1 MEFPSAGAARDGGLK
16 LGLRQFAVL
25 AHRQMLV
32 KRRAPLATI
41 FEVMAC
47 VVLMSLLVL
56 GADMSRVVTYPQRVF
71 ADKGVNVSSSAYA
84 FVRDLVE
91 FESEELCANITDDDW
106 NATAWLVNRTSAASD
121 AASNASAT
129 AADGLSLL
137 ASLASDPTAARA
149 AADTQAFLVR
159 RLGLTATVA
168 LESALLA
175 LAESPSDPD
184 ASLAVFRELQSQSRA
199 GVDLG
204 LDDNW
209 TRLLNDAD
217 TSTWDALVED
227 AVNVFTPLVV
237 ARLLGNDAPL
247 PVPSF
252 DEFAAVARVATFAM
266 EANEGFRR
274 LYKRATT
281 LGVKSL
287 GNLLNLGKLG
297 FAPDTP
303 ATRDLVARLNAT
315 HAFFD
320 AHFAGVWPTEADA
333 LTALNKGGKSGLWAV
348 VAMRDLEGDAER
360 GISACV
366 AGDVGC
372 GAYAIRMRFT
382 VVPRT
387 QNAFDR
393 WSRVSDAHLKYYTSG
408 FLSLQNAVD
417 SALIGMA
424 TGASPGLGRRSFDGP
439 LALGP
444 KTVGFDA
451 APVVWGV
458 PFPRAALR
466 ENTFY
471 DALGPLLGLLMCL
484 STLYPVGM
492 LVKGLVQ
499 EKETRTRELMSI
511 MGLQSWA
518 LAAAHATTYA
528 VVFFLVALFSTA
540 LLHDAV
546 FPTTDWTVLFAF
558 FLALLLTGVPLGF
571 LISAFFS
578 RARLASIVGPFAL
591 FAMGMPRYVFF
602 DSEDSQALSAK
613 RWACLLTPTAF
624 TFAADLLATR
634 EGAERGVTW
643 ETLYDDPLSL
653 GEIMGLACV
662 GGAVYAVAAWYLGKT
677 LPSAYGTPLPW
688 WFPFDPAY
696 WRPANGANGGV
707 GAMDALGGDSIV
719 ANGCASKGRAM
730 LVDEFDDASAG
741 AVDAGGSNS
750 IASVTSSM
758 ATEAI
763 AAEDAAAAT
772 GATMEPVEGLRPAV
786 VIRGLSKTYNPKGGW
801 GAWWNG
807 SSAPTRAVRSLNL
820 ALYEGQVTGLLGPN
834 GAGKSTTV
842 AMLTGLTPPT
852 KGDAIVAGHSLRGA
866 LADARRVLGVC
877 PQMNVLFPSLT
888 CAEHL
893 RVYATLKG
901 VPAEEVAAACLEKLR
916 EVGLEENAHARAE
929 TLSGGMKRRLQMAM
943 ALVGPSRVVLLDEP
957 TSGLDPKS
965 RRDAWR
971 LIRAAAKGR
980 CVVLTTHFLEEAD
993 LLCDRVAIVSDG
1005 KLRCAGSPVF
1015 LKSALGDAY
1024 ALTMTFDASHA
1035 ASDRSSDRSSH
1046 PSSDTA
1052 SKAAAALALVR
1063 RTVPDATL
1071 RRARGGEA
1079 AIELPGASAGSFP
1092 ELFAALDA
1100 RVVVG
1105 NANTVE
1111 ASNDVAECSKGT
1123 SDDDGDGVRLRGYGV
1138 SMTTLEEIFLRLA
1151 EDDRRREEEEAS
1163 DDDSDANR
1171 RARRRRTRAAM
1182 ASTAS
1187 VLAACA
1193 SDPTRAVD
1201 ADPVESSRASR
1212 REIELSLVD
1221 ATVERSAPV
1230 DTNAIAIDVGERP
1243 TDSTFAS
1250 FETSIDTGTKS
1261 PTSSFFSFGGATGG
1275 ARREK
1280 MASDFRVMLRKRVIV
1295 ARRDRKGLFYNIFV
1309 PILVNALVMC
1319 VLFLEVSPAGPN
1331 RAMTPCMFTEGAR
1344 PGDRVGPTEILAGGP
1359 TTRSARSLA
1368 DPLVEGSCATTN
1380 VAPLARDGVE
1390 MSARLLEDAA
1400 AGAPARYLAVIRD
1413 DPLAPRFRLASC
1425 VDAADGREFTLVE
1438 GLVGA
1443 VARAYGVADED
1454 ARLLSAAA
1462 STMSATLERY
1472 SDEPITT
1479 LHNVSAPHA
1488 LPAFASAAHAAIA
1501 RDVLGPSAAVYPL
1514 AHSHP
1519 LPLTAA
1525 EKESLRVWMNTL
1537 AAFFLLL
1544 PFSYLA
1550 ATYAAFVV
1558 KERATRATLQQ
1569 LASGCDETMYW
1580 LGAAVAEFAN
1590 HAVVCVATWTLFFAF
1605 DMSSLVGTFDKAAAS
1620 FVLLLA
1626 FGAASVPLSFV
1637 YSLGFRD
1644 HASTIVALSLVNFVT
1659 GFVLVN
1665 LDFVMRSSEVERTR
1679 LLGERL
1685 SRAYRAFPPFLL
1697 GEGLVAVSTSH
1708 YYIDNGQK
1716 DETESWLDTFA
1727 GMDEPPSPFEWEL
1740 AGRPIAFL
1748 LVECAGYFALLVAT
1762 RFARRDAT
1770 AVVDAVVDAVAAR
1783 VGRRPA
1789 GRPLFERGADG
1800 EEGGRGRGDEIDAD
1814 ADADED
1820 EDADVAAERAAVR
1833 RGASESFD
1841 VVLDELVKAYPR
1853 ASAKR
1858 ARANAPTSA
1867 PSAPSARSSRS
1878 GRGRGARVAVDRL
1891 TLGVRPGER
1900 FGLLGVNGAG
1910 KSTTLKTLCGE
1921 HAPTSGSARV
1931 CGRSVTSDSAGARR
1945 VMGYCPQFD
1954 PLLDLMTGRETAE
1967 MYARLK
1973 GASRADAPAAA
1984 DAVLRAVGL
1993 TRLADRPC
2001 GEYSGGNRRK
2011 LSLAVALV
2019 GDPRVLLLDEP
2030 SSGMCPL
2037 GRRMMWD
2044 AVERSAAGKTVV
2056 LTTHAM
2062 DECEALC
2069 ERVGM
2074 MAEGKLRCLGSAQHL
2089 KGRFGGGY
2097 AMDVKIS
2104 AAGRDAAATSS
2115 VVDDVFA
2122 ELAAAAPEG
2131 TVRMVERAGAR
2142 VKIRVEGRE
2151 ALAAAFLVGERRRAE
2166 GVLEHYA
2173 VTQSSLEDVFVRVC
2187 E

>member
-1 MEFPSAGAARDGGLK
+1 MEAPSAGAARDGGLK

-25 AHRQMLV
+25 THRQVLV
-32 KRRAPLATI
+32 KRRAPLATLV
-41 FEVMAC
+41 EVMAC

-56 GADMSRVVTYPQRVF
+56 GADMSRVVNYPQRIY
-71 ADKGVNVSSSAYA
+71 ADKGVNVNSSAYA
-84 FVRDLVE
+84 FVKDLVE

-106 NATAWLVNRTSAASD
+106 NATAWLVNRTSTASD

-137 ASLASDPTAARA
+137 AGLVSDPTAARA

-168 LESALLA
+168 LETALLA
-175 LAESPSDPD
+175 LAESPSDPN

-199 GVDLG
+199 GVPLG
-204 LDDNW
+204 LDANW

-217 TSTWDALVED
+217 TSSWDALVKD
-227 AVNVFTPLVV
+227 AVDAFVPIVV
-237 ARLLGNDAPL
+237 AALLGNDAPL

-252 DEFAAVARVATFAM
+252 DEFVALARVATFAM

-274 LYKRATT
+274 LYKRATS

-287 GNLLNLGKLG
+287 GNLLNLGALG

-303 ATRDLVARLNAT
+303 ATRRLVARLNAT
-315 HAFFD
+315 HAYFD

-333 LTALNKGGKSGLWAV
+333 LTELNKGGKSGLWAV
-348 VAMRDLEGDAER
+348 VAMRDDEGDEAR
-360 GISACV
+360 GTPACA
-366 AGDVGC
+366 AGDDGC
-372 GAYAIRMRFT
+372 AAYAIRMRFT

-387 QNAFDR
+387 HDAFDR
-393 WSRVSDAHLKYYTSG
+393 WSRVSDEHLKYYTSG
-408 FLSLQNAVD
+408 FLSVQNAVD

-424 TGASPGLGRRSFDGP
+424 TGAAPGFGRRTFDGP
-439 LALGP
+439 RALGP

-492 LVKGLVQ
+492 LIKGLVQ

-511 MGLQSWA
+511 MGLQSWP
-518 LAAAHATTYA
+518 LAAAHATTYV
-528 VVFFLVALFSTA
+528 VVFFLIALFSTA

-558 FLALLLTGVPLGF
+558 FLALLLTGIPLGF
-571 LISAFFS
+571 LVSAFFS

-591 FAMGMPRYVFF
+591 FTMGMPRYVFF
-602 DSEDSQALSAK
+602 DSEESQALSAK

-624 TFAADLLATR
+624 TFAADLIATR
-634 EGAERGVTW
+634 EGASRGVTW
-643 ETLYDDPLSL
+643 DTLYDDPFSL

-662 GGAVYAVAAWYLGKT
+662 GGVLYAVAAWYLGNV
-677 LPSAYGTPLPW
+677 LPSAHGTPLPW
-688 WFPFDPAY
+688 WFPFDAAY
-696 WRPANGANGGV
+696 WRSAGARDAR
-707 GAMDALGGDSIV
+707 GARAFLAD
-719 ANGCASKGRAM
+719 GCASKGRAM
-730 LVDEFDDASAG
+730 LVDEFDDANAN
-741 AVDAGGSNS
+741 AFGS
-750 IASVTSSM
+750 SSM
-758 ATEAI
+758 STEA
-763 AAEDAAAAT
+763 AAVEDAAAAN
-772 GATMEPVEGLRPAV
+772 GAAMEPAEGRRAAV
-786 VIRGLSKTYNPKGGW
+786 VIRGVSKTYNPEGGW

-807 SSAPTRAVRSLNL
+807 VSAPTRAVRSLNL
-820 ALYEGQVTGLLGPN
+820 ALYEGQVTGLVGPN

-852 KGDAIVAGHSLRGA
+852 EGDALVAGHSLRGA

-888 CAEHL
+888 CEEHL

-901 VPAEEVAAACLEKLR
+901 VPAEEVEEACREKLR
-916 EVGLEENAHARAE
+916 EVGLENKARARAE

-943 ALVGPSRVVLLDEP
+943 ALVGPSRVVFLDEP
-957 TSGLDPKS
+957 TSGLDPTS

-971 LIRAAAKGR
+971 LIRAAAEGGR

-993 LLCDRVAIVSDG
+993 LLCDRVAIISDG

-1024 ALTMTFDASHA
+1024 SLTMTFDASRA
-1035 ASDRSSDRSSH
+1035 RWDARSDPH
-1046 PSSDTA
+1046 SDTS
-1052 SKAAAALALVR
+1052 SKAAEALALVKR
-1063 RTVPDATL
+1063 VVPDATL

-1079 AIELPGASAGSFP
+1079 TIELPGASAGSFP

-1105 NANTVE
+1105 DANDVE
-1111 ASNDVAECSKGT
+1111 ASN
-1123 SDDDGDGVRLRGYGV
+1123 DGDGVRLRGYGV

-1151 EDDRRREEEEAS
+1151 EDDRRREEETTR
-1163 DDDSDANR
+1163 DDDS
-1171 RARRRRTRAAM
+1171 
-1182 ASTAS
+1182 
-1187 VLAACA
+1187 
-1193 SDPTRAVD
+1193 
-1201 ADPVESSRASR
+1201 ESRVSESRASP
-1212 REIELSLVD
+1212 REVELSLVD
-1221 ATVERSAPV
+1221 ATRERSAPV
-1230 DTNAIAIDVGERP
+1230 DTDAVAVAVGDGPAEYV
-1243 TDSTFAS
+1243 A
-1250 FETSIDTGTKS
+1250 ETS
-1261 PTSSFFSFGGATGG
+1261 GGSEAAAG
-1275 ARREK
+1275 ARLK
-1280 MASDFRVMLRKRVIV
+1280 KLASDFSVVMRKRVVI

-1344 PGDRVGPTEILAGGP
+1344 PGVRVGPTEMLAGGP

-1368 DPLVEGSCATTN
+1368 DPLVDGSCATTN

-1390 MSARLLEDAA
+1390 MSARVLEDAA
-1400 AGAPARYLAVIRD
+1400 AGAPARYLAMVRG

-1425 VDAADGREFTLVE
+1425 VDAADGREFSLVE
-1438 GLVGA
+1438 GLVDTL
-1443 VARAYGVADED
+1443 ARAYGVDDED
-1454 ARLLSAAA
+1454 ARFLSSAA
-1462 STMSATLERY
+1462 STLSATLERY
-1472 SDEPITT
+1472 ADEPVTT

-1488 LPAFASAAHAAIA
+1488 LPAFVSAAHAAIA
-1501 RDVLGPSAAVYPL
+1501 RDVLGPSAAVRPL

-1590 HAVVCVATWTLFFAF
+1590 HAVVCVATWILFFAF
-1605 DMSSLVGTFDKAAAS
+1605 DMSSLVGTGDKAAAS
-1620 FVLLLA
+1620 IVLLLA

-1665 LDFVMRSSEVERTR
+1665 LDFVMRSSEVDATR
-1679 LLGERL
+1679 LAGERL

-1697 GEGLVAVSTSH
+1697 GEGLVAISTSQ
-1708 YYIDNGQK
+1708 YYIDNGKK
-1716 DETESWLDTFA
+1716 DETESWLDTFK
-1727 GMDEPPSPFEWEL
+1727 GMDEPPSPFEWAL
-1740 AGRPIAFL
+1740 AGRPISFL
-1748 LVECAGYFALLVAT
+1748 LAESVGYFALLVA
-1762 RFARRDAT
+1762 ARRARREGT
-1770 AVVDAVVDAVAAR
+1770 AAKIVDAVAALFAF
-1783 VGRRPA
+1783 GRRSPS
-1789 GRPLFERGADG
+1789 GRPLFEGNDERGK
-1800 EEGGRGRGDEIDAD
+1800 
-1814 ADADED
+1814 DADED
-1820 EDADVAAERAAVR
+1820 SDEDEDVAAERVVVR
-1833 RGASESFD
+1833 RGASEKETFD
-1841 VVLDELVKAYPR
+1841 VVLDELVKAYPKTR
-1853 ASAKR
+1853 ERRRRPFSK
-1858 ARANAPTSA
+1858 T
-1867 PSAPSARSSRS
+1867 
-1878 GRGRGARVAVDRL
+1878 RGSVAVDRL

-1921 HAPTSGSARV
+1921 HAPTSGAARV
-1931 CGRSVTSDSAGARR
+1931 CGTSVATDAAGARR

-1954 PLLDLMTGRETAE
+1954 PLLHLMTGRETAE

-1973 GASRADAPAAA
+1973 GASRRCAPAVADAT
-1984 DAVLRAVGL
+1984 LRAVGL
-1993 TRLADRPC
+1993 SRLADRPC

-2011 LSLAVALV
+2011 LSLATALV

-2089 KGRFGGGY
+2089 KERFGSGY
-2097 AMDVKIS
+2097 AVDIKIA
-2104 AAGRDAAATSS
+2104 AAGRENDANADARVADET
-2115 VVDDVFA
+2115 FA
-2122 ELAAAAPEG
+2122 EMAAAAPDG
-2131 TVRMVERAGAR
+2131 TVRMIERAGAR

-2151 ALAAAFLVGERRRAE
+2151 ALAAAFVVGERRRAE
-2166 GVLEHYA
+2166 GALEHYA

>member
-56 GADMSRVVTYPQRVF
+56 GADMSRVVTYPQRVY

-84 FVRDLVE
+84 FVKDLVE
-91 FESEELCANITDDDW
+91 FESEELCANITDDGW

-204 LDDNW
+204 LDANW

-227 AVNVFTPLVV
+227 AVNAFTPLVV
-237 ARLLGNDAPL
+237 AQLLGNDAPL

-252 DEFAAVARVATFAM
+252 DEFAAIARVATFAM

-360 GISACV
+360 GVSACA
-366 AGDVGC
+366 AGDRGC

-387 QNAFDR
+387 HDAFDR

-471 DALGPLLGLLMCL
+471 DALGPLLGLMMCL

-591 FAMGMPRYVFF
+591 FTMGMPRYVFF

-696 WRPANGANGGV
+696 WRRASVANRRV
-707 GAMDALGGDSIV
+707 GALDAPGGDAFV
-719 ANGCASKGRAM
+719 AAGCASKGRAM

-741 AVDAGGSNS
+741 AVEAGGSN
-750 IASVTSSM
+750 ASVTSAM

-772 GATMEPVEGLRPAV
+772 GAAMEPVEGLRPAV
-786 VIRGLSKTYNPKGGW
+786 VIRGLSKTYNPEGGW

-807 SSAPTRAVRSLNL
+807 ASAPTRAVRSLNL

-834 GAGKSTTV
+834 GAGKSTTL

-852 KGDAIVAGHSLRGA
+852 EGDAIVAGHSLRGA

-916 EVGLEENAHARAE
+916 EVGLEEKAHARAE

-1035 ASDRSSDRSSH
+1035 ASDIRSSD

-1105 NANTVE
+1105 DANTVE
-1111 ASNDVAECSKGT
+1111 ASKDIAEGSKGT

-1151 EDDRRREEEEAS
+1151 EDDRRREEETAS

-1171 RARRRRTRAAM
+1171 RARGKRTRAAI

-1193 SDPTRAVD
+1193 SDPASDPSRAAD
-1201 ADPVESSRASR
+1201 ADPVGASRGASR

-1230 DTNAIAIDVGERP
+1230 DTNAVAIDVDERRIP
-1243 TDSTFAS
+1243 MDSTSAS
-1250 FETSIDTGTKS
+1250 FETSNGTGTKS
-1261 PTSSFFSFGGATGG
+1261 PRSSLFSSGGATGG
-1275 ARREK
+1275 ARRRK

-1295 ARRDRKGLFYNIFV
+1295 ARRDRKGLFYNTFV

-1344 PGDRVGPTEILAGGP
+1344 PGARVGPTEILAGGP

-1390 MSARLLEDAA
+1390 MSARLLEEAA
-1400 AGAPARYLAVIRD
+1400 AGAPARYLAVVRD

-1425 VDAADGREFTLVE
+1425 ADAADGGEFTLVE

-1454 ARLLSAAA
+1454 ARFLSAAA
-1462 STMSATLERY
+1462 STMTATLERY

-1501 RDVLGPSAAVYPL
+1501 RDVLGPSAAVRPL

-1590 HAVVCVATWTLFFAF
+1590 HAVVCVATWILFFAF

-1620 FVLLLA
+1620 VVLLLA

-1665 LDFVMRSSEVERTR
+1665 LDFVMRSSEAERTR

-1708 YYIDNGQK
+1708 YYINNGEK

-1748 LVECAGYFALLVAT
+1748 LVECVGYFALLVAT
-1762 RFARRDAT
+1762 RVARRDGT
-1770 AVVDAVVDAVAAR
+1770 SVVDAVAAR
-1783 VGRRPA
+1783 VRRRRRPA
-1789 GRPLFERGADG
+1789 GRPLFERGAEREAHRG
-1800 EEGGRGRGDEIDAD
+1800 IGRGDEIDA
-1814 ADADED
+1814 AED
-1820 EDADVAAERAAVR
+1820 EDADVAAEREAVR

-1841 VVLDELVKAYPR
+1841 VVLDELVKAYPMS

-1858 ARANAPTSA
+1858 AKALSSTSA
-1867 PSAPSARSSRS
+1867 SFSSS
-1878 GRGRGARVAVDRL
+1878 GRGARVAVDRL

-1931 CGRSVTSDSAGARR
+1931 CGRSVSSDSAGARR

-1993 TRLADRPC
+1993 SRLAHRPC

-2104 AAGRDAAATSS
+2104 ASGRDAAATSS
-2115 VVDDVFA
+2115 VVDGVLA
-2122 ELAAAAPEG
+2122 EVAAAAPEG

-2142 VKIRVEGRE
+2142 VKIRLEGRE
-2151 ALAAAFLVGERRRAE
+2151 ALAAAFVVGERRRAE
-2166 GVLEHYA
+2166 GALEHYA